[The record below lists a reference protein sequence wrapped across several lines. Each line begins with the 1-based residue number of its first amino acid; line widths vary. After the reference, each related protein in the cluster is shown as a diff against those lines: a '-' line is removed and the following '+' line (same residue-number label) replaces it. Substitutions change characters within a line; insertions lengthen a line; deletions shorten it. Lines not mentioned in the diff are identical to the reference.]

1 MTLKAALKRLVISS
15 PDPGRLADFYART
28 FDYRVT
34 LVGEECRCEA
44 EARSLWIRRGPANQL
59 LEAHFAF
66 RHVPA
71 LERYAAELR
80 VREVPHRSAQLAGAA
95 ALVMSDPDG
104 REVWFR
110 AGRRIERRSAA
121 PIPEVPAI
129 AGATL
134 GVRPAAIPARL
145 QHFALRS
152 PAPQALADF
161 YVEQLG
167 FVTSDTVRDDSGE
180 LTAAFLRSDPEHHS
194 IAIFR
199 AAESRLDHFSCET
212 RNWRTLRD
220 WADRLAARAVQLA
233 WGIGRHGPGNDT
245 FFMIADPDG
254 NLAEI
259 SSDLEVCAEDR
270 PAGAWE
276 HRPET
281 LNRWGV
287 ALLRS

>member
-1 MTLKAALKRLVISS
+1 MTLRAALKRLVLSS
-15 PDPGRLADFYART
+15 PDPARLGNFYARA
-28 FDYRVT
+28 FDYRVS
-34 LVGEECRCEA
+34 LIGEECRCEA
-44 EARSLWIRRGPANQL
+44 EARSLWIKRGARNRL
-59 LEAHFAF
+59 LESHFAF
-66 RHVPA
+66 RHAPA

-80 VREVPHRSAQLAGAA
+80 AREVPHRRTQLEGSA
-95 ALVMSDPDG
+95 ALVMSDPEG

-110 AGRRIERRSAA
+110 ASQRIERRRAA
-121 PIPEVPAI
+121 DIPELSGTTI
-129 AGATL
+129 GA
-134 GVRPAAIPARL
+134 RPAAIPARL
-145 QHFALRS
+145 QHYALRS

-167 FVTSDTVRDDSGE
+167 FVTSDTVRDASGE
-180 LTAAFLRSDPEHHS
+180 LTAAFLRSDAEHHS

-199 AAESRLDHFSCET
+199 AAEPRLDHFSCET
-212 RNWRTLRD
+212 RSWRTLRD
-220 WADRLAARAVQLA
+220 WADRLASRAVRIE

-245 FFMIADPDG
+245 FFMVADPDG

-270 PAGAWE
+270 PAGTWE

-287 ALLRS
+287 ALVRD

>member
-1 MTLKAALKRLVISS
+1 MTLKASLKRLVISS
-15 PDPGRLADFYART
+15 PEPARLGDFYARV

-34 LVGEECRCEA
+34 LAAGECHCDA
-44 EARSLWIRRGPANQL
+44 EARSLWIRRGPRNGL
-59 LEAHFAF
+59 LESHFTF
-66 RHVPA
+66 RHAPA

-80 VREVPHRSAQLAGAA
+80 AREIPHRRAQLSGAA
-95 ALVMSDPDG
+95 ALVVTDPEG
-104 REVWFR
+104 RDVWFR
-110 AGRRIERRSAA
+110 AGRRGERRRAA
-121 PIPEVPAI
+121 DIPAI
-129 AGATL
+129 TGASI
-134 GVRPAAIPARL
+134 GAPPVAIPARL
-145 QHFALRS
+145 QHYAVRTPS
-152 PAPQALADF
+152 PQALADF

-167 FVTSDTVRDDSGE
+167 FVTSDSVRDRSGE
-180 LTAAFLRSDPEHHS
+180 LTAAFLRTDAEHHS

-199 AAESRLDHFSCET
+199 ASESRLDHFSCET
-212 RNWRTLRD
+212 RSWRALRD
-220 WADRLAARAVQLA
+220 WADRMAARSVSLA

-245 FFMIADPDG
+245 FFMVEDADG

-270 PAGAWE
+270 PAGTWE

>member
-1 MTLKAALKRLVISS
+1 MTLKAALKQLTISS
-15 PDPGRLADFYART
+15 PDPGRLGDFYARA

-34 LVGEECRCEA
+34 LTAEECRCEA
-44 EARSLWIRRGPANQL
+44 DARSLLIRHGPPNRL
-59 LEAHFAF
+59 LESHFAF
-66 RHVPA
+66 RHAPA

-80 VREVPHRSAQLAGAA
+80 AREVPHRRVQVSGSA
-95 ALVMSDPDG
+95 ALVVTDPEG

-110 AGRRIERRSAA
+110 AGRRGERRRTAE
-121 PIPEVPAI
+121 IPEVTRAS
-129 AGATL
+129 
-134 GVRPAAIPARL
+134 VAAPLAVIPARL
-145 QHFALRS
+145 QHYALRS

-161 YVEQLG
+161 YAEQLG
-167 FVTSDTVRDDSGE
+167 FVTSDVVRDGSGE
-180 LTAAFLRSDPEHHS
+180 LTAAFLRSDAEHHA

-199 AAESRLDHFSCET
+199 ASQERLDHFSCET
-212 RNWRTLRD
+212 RSWRMLRD
-220 WADRLAARAVQLA
+220 WADRVASRSVSLA

-245 FFMIADPDG
+245 FFMVADPDG

-270 PAGAWE
+270 PAGTWE

-287 ALLRS
+287 ALVRS

>member
-1 MTLKAALKRLVISS
+1 MTLKAALKRLTISS
-15 PDPGRLADFYART
+15 PDPARLGDFYARA

-34 LVGEECRCEA
+34 LAGEECRCEA
-44 EARSLWIRRGPANQL
+44 DARSLLIRRGPPNRL
-59 LEAHFAF
+59 LESHFAF
-66 RHVPA
+66 RHTPA

-80 VREVPHRSAQLAGAA
+80 AREVPHRRVQVSGSA
-95 ALVMSDPDG
+95 ALVITDPEG
-104 REVWFR
+104 REIWFR
-110 AGRRIERRSAA
+110 AGRRGERQRAA
-121 PIPEVPAI
+121 ETPEV
-129 AGATL
+129 AGASL
-134 GVRPAAIPARL
+134 GIPLPAIPARL
-145 QHFALRS
+145 QHYALCS

-167 FVTSDTVRDDSGE
+167 FVTSDAVRDGSGE
-180 LTAAFLRSDPEHHS
+180 LTAAFLRSDAEHHAV
-194 IAIFR
+194 AIFR
-199 AAESRLDHFSCET
+199 ASQARLDHVSCET
-212 RNWRTLRD
+212 RSWRTLRD
-220 WADRLAARAVQLA
+220 WADRVASRSVSLV

-245 FFMIADPDG
+245 FFMVADPDG

-270 PAGAWE
+270 PGGTWE

>member
-15 PDPGRLADFYART
+15 PDPARLGDFYARV

-34 LVGEECRCEA
+34 LAGEECRCEA
-44 EARSLWIRRGPANQL
+44 EARSLWIRRGVPNGL
-59 LEAHFAF
+59 LESHFAF
-66 RHVPA
+66 RHAPA

-80 VREVPHRSAQLAGAA
+80 AREVPHRRVRLSGPA
-95 ALVMSDPDG
+95 ALIVTDPEG

-110 AGRRIERRSAA
+110 AGQRGERRRAA
-121 PIPEVPAI
+121 DVPEITGAVL
-129 AGATL
+129 AG
-134 GVRPAAIPARL
+134 RPAAIPARM
-145 QHFALRS
+145 QHYAVRT

-167 FVTSDTVRDDSGE
+167 FFSSDSVRDGSGE
-180 LTAAFLRSDPEHHS
+180 LTATFLRSDPEHHA
-194 IAIFR
+194 IAVFR
-199 AAESRLDHFSCET
+199 ASEPRLDHFSCET
-212 RNWRTLRD
+212 RSWRALRD
-220 WADRLAARAVQLA
+220 WADRVTSRSVSLA

-245 FFMIADPDG
+245 FFMVADPDG

-270 PAGAWE
+270 PAGVWE

-281 LNRWGV
+281 LNRWGI

>member
-1 MTLKAALKRLVISS
+1 MTLKATLKRIVISS
-15 PDPGRLADFYART
+15 PDPARLGDFYART
-28 FDYRVT
+28 FEYRVT
-34 LVGEECRCEA
+34 VSGQECRCEA
-44 EARSLWIRRGPANQL
+44 PARSLWIRRGPAARL
-59 LEAHFAF
+59 LESHFAF
-66 RHVPA
+66 RDAPA

-80 VREVPHRSAQLAGAA
+80 AREVPHRRAQLSGSA
-95 ALVMSDPDG
+95 ALVVTDPEG

-110 AGRRIERRSAA
+110 AGQRGERQRAA
-121 PIPEVPAI
+121 DIPETI
-129 AGATL
+129 GASISPRP
-134 GVRPAAIPARL
+134 VRIPARL
-145 QHFALRS
+145 QHYGVRT

-167 FVTSDTVRDDSGE
+167 FVTSDSVRDAGAE
-180 LTAAFLRSDPEHHS
+180 LTAAFLRTDAEHHA

-199 AAESRLDHFSCET
+199 AAEPRFDHFSCET
-212 RNWRTLRD
+212 RSWRALRD
-220 WADRLAARAVQLA
+220 WADRLASRSVSLA

-245 FFMIADPDG
+245 FFMVADLDG

-270 PAGAWE
+270 PAGLWE

-287 ALLRS
+287 ARPS